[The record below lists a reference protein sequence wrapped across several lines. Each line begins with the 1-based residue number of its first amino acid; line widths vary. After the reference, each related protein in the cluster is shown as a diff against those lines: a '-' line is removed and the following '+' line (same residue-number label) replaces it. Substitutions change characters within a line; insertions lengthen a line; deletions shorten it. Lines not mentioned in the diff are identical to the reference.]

1 MLFRSIK
8 ESNILSGITKKI
20 IGATFE
26 GETKDAD
33 GSVYA
38 DVVIEGL
45 SSEVRSAF
53 SLTPVDT
60 NSLHCTYC

>member
-1 MLFRSIK
+1 MEL
-8 ESNILSGITKKI
+8 SNLLGVTRKL

-26 GETKDAD
+26 GETKEAD